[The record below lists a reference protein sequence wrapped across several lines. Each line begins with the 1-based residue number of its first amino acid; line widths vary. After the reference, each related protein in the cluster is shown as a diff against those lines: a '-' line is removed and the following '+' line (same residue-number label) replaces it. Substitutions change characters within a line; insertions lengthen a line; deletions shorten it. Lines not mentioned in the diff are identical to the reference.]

1 MRDNWDLEA
10 SNGLKTPQLLTKSI
24 PSMMQMSRKF
34 SLYAPAMALST
45 LRSPTVN
52 NDSDGGECGC
62 LCVCVC
68 VCVAV
73 CVWVCG
79 GVCVCV
85 CVVVCVYV
93 GVCVN
98 STSWISKIA
107 LGEDY

>member
-52 NDSDGGECGC
+52 NDSDGGECD
-62 LCVCVC
+62 
-68 VCVAV
+68 
-73 CVWVCG
+73 G
-79 GVCVCV
+79 G
-85 CVVVCVYV
+85 
-93 GVCVN
+93 GGGDGDD
-98 STSWISKIA
+98 S
-107 LGEDY
+107 